1 LRPGLLFFGKNQ
13 AMYFNIHSQRIRIL
27 NKLEVSGFDTTVCH
41 CDTCAVAVFYKIP
54 MADCR
59 HFAKK

>member
-1 LRPGLLFFGKNQ
+1 
-13 AMYFNIHSQRIRIL
+13 MYFNIHSQRIRIL